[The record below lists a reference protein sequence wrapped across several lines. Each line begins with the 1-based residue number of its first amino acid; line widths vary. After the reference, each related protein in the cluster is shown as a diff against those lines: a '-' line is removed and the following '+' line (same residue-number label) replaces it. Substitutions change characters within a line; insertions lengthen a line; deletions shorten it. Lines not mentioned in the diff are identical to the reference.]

1 MKPAPFKYHDPKTLS
16 ELVELMSNLDD
27 AKILA
32 GGQSLM
38 PMMNMRYV
46 TPEDVIDINGVNELD
61 FIKLENDHL
70 TIGSMTRQKD
80 ILSNQEIFDKAPI
93 FREALNHVGHIQTR
107 SRGTIGGSLCHL
119 DPSAEIPAL
128 ASLYDASL
136 TVVNREGTREIHI
149 EEWVLAYMMPSIS
162 DEEIL
167 TSISIP
173 VWKNPHG
180 YAFIEFARR
189 HGDFAVCGAGTLVEI
204 DTNDII
210 SKVAIVVAGVD
221 VKPLRLSTLESDLIG
236 KKATKDTL
244 EYACSSAKKIEA
256 ISDVY
261 FSTQYRQR
269 LAGTLVKRSLEVAI
283 ERARI
288 INGDG

>member
-16 ELVELMSNLDD
+16 ELVELMSNLED

-80 ILSNQEIFDKAPI
+80 ILSNQEIFDTAPI
-93 FREALNHVGHIQTR
+93 FREALTHVGHIQTR

-128 ASLYDASL
+128 ASLYGANL
-136 TVVNREGTREIHI
+136 TVVNREGSREIHI
-149 EEWVLAYMMPSIS
+149 DEWVLAYMMPSIS

-204 DTNDII
+204 DANDII
-210 SKVAIVVAGVD
+210 RKVAIVVAGVD
-221 VKPLRLSTLESDLIG
+221 VKPLRLSTLETDLIG
-236 KKATKDTL
+236 KKATEDTL

-288 INGDG
+288 INNDG

>member
-16 ELVELMSNLDD
+16 ELVELMSNLED

-80 ILSNQEIFDKAPI
+80 ILSNQKIFDKAPI

-136 TVVNREGTREIHI
+136 TVVNREGSREIHI
-149 EEWVLAYMMPSIS
+149 DEWVLAYMMPSIS

-167 TSISIP
+167 TSILIP

-204 DTNDII
+204 DANDII

-221 VKPLRLSTLESDLIG
+221 VKPLRLSTLETDLIG

-269 LAGTLVKRSLEVAI
+269 LAGTLIKRSLEVAI

-288 INGDG
+288 INNDG

>member
-1 MKPAPFKYHDPKTLS
+1 
-16 ELVELMSNLDD
+16 
-27 AKILA
+27 
-32 GGQSLM
+32 
-38 PMMNMRYV
+38 
-46 TPEDVIDINGVNELD
+46 
-61 FIKLENDHL
+61 
-70 TIGSMTRQKD
+70 
-80 ILSNQEIFDKAPI
+80 
-93 FREALNHVGHIQTR
+93 
-107 SRGTIGGSLCHL
+107 
-119 DPSAEIPAL
+119 
-128 ASLYDASL
+128 
-136 TVVNREGTREIHI
+136 
-149 EEWVLAYMMPSIS
+149 MMPSIS

-288 INGDG
+288 INNDG

>member
-149 EEWVLAYMMPSIS
+149 DEWVLAYMMPSIS

-204 DTNDII
+204 DANDII

-221 VKPLRLSTLESDLIG
+221 VKPLRLSTLETDLIG
-236 KKATKDTL
+236 KKATEDTL

-261 FSTQYRQR
+261 FSKKYRQR

>member
-1 MKPAPFKYHDPKTLS
+1 MKPAPFNYHDPKTLS

-46 TPEDVIDINGVNELD
+46 TPEDVIDINGVTELD
-61 FIKLENDHL
+61 FIRLENDHL

-136 TVVNREGTREIHI
+136 TVVNRQGSREIPI
-149 EEWVLAYMMPSIS
+149 DEWVLAYMMPSIS
-162 DEEIL
+162 EEEIL

-204 DTNDII
+204 DANDII

-244 EYACSSAKKIEA
+244 EYAYSSAKKIEA

-269 LAGTLVKRSLEVAI
+269 LAGTMVKRSLEVAI

-288 INGDG
+288 INNDG

>member
-16 ELVELMSNLDD
+16 ELVELMSNLED

-128 ASLYDASL
+128 ASLYGANL
-136 TVVNREGTREIHI
+136 TVVNREGSREIHI
-149 EEWVLAYMMPSIS
+149 DEWVLAYMMPSIS

-173 VWKNPHG
+173 VWKSPHG

>member
-16 ELVELMSNLDD
+16 ELVELMSNLED

-136 TVVNREGTREIHI
+136 TVVNREGSREIHI
-149 EEWVLAYMMPSIS
+149 DEWVLAYMMPSIS

-204 DTNDII
+204 DANDII

-288 INGDG
+288 INNDG

>member
-16 ELVELMSNLDD
+16 ELVELMSNLED

-136 TVVNREGTREIHI
+136 TVVNREGSREIHI
-149 EEWVLAYMMPSIS
+149 DEWVLAYMMPSIS

-189 HGDFAVCGAGTLVEI
+189 HGDFAVCAAGTLVEI
-204 DTNDII
+204 DANDII

-221 VKPLRLSTLESDLIG
+221 VKPLRLSTLETDLIG
-236 KKATKDTL
+236 KKATEDTL

-288 INGDG
+288 INNDG

>member
-16 ELVELMSNLDD
+16 ELVELMSNLED

-149 EEWVLAYMMPSIS
+149 DEWVLAYMMPSIS

-204 DTNDII
+204 DANDII

-221 VKPLRLSTLESDLIG
+221 VKPLRLSTLETDLIG
-236 KKATKDTL
+236 KKATEDTL

-269 LAGTLVKRSLEVAI
+269 LAGTLIKRSLEVAI

-288 INGDG
+288 INNDG

>member
-16 ELVELMSNLDD
+16 ELVELMSNLED

-46 TPEDVIDINGVNELD
+46 TPEDVIDINGVTELD
-61 FIKLENDHL
+61 FIRLENDHL

-80 ILSNQEIFDKAPI
+80 ILSNQEIFDTAPI
-93 FREALNHVGHIQTR
+93 FKEALNHVGHIQTR

-136 TVVNREGTREIHI
+136 TVVNRQGSREIPI
-149 EEWVLAYMMPSIS
+149 DEWVLAYMMPSIS
-162 DEEIL
+162 EEEIL

-204 DTNDII
+204 DVNDII

-236 KKATKDTL
+236 KKAAKDTL
-244 EYACSSAKKIEA
+244 EYAYSSAKKIEA

-269 LAGTLVKRSLEVAI
+269 LAGTMVKRSLEVAI

-288 INGDG
+288 INNDG

>member
-16 ELVELMSNLDD
+16 ELVELMSNLED

-149 EEWVLAYMMPSIS
+149 DEWVLAYMMPSIS

>member
-61 FIKLENDHL
+61 FIKLENDHI

-80 ILSNQEIFDKAPI
+80 ILGNQEIFDKAPI
-93 FREALNHVGHIQTR
+93 FKEALNHVGHIQTR

-136 TVVNREGTREIHI
+136 TVVNREGSREIHI
-149 EEWVLAYMMPSIS
+149 DEWVLAYMMPSIS

-204 DTNDII
+204 DANDII

-221 VKPLRLSTLESDLIG
+221 VKPLRLSTLETDLIG
-236 KKATKDTL
+236 KKATEDTL

-288 INGDG
+288 INNDG

>member
-16 ELVELMSNLDD
+16 ELVELMSNLED

-136 TVVNREGTREIHI
+136 TVVNREGSREIHI
-149 EEWVLAYMMPSIS
+149 DEWVLAYMMPSIS

-204 DTNDII
+204 DANDII

-221 VKPLRLSTLESDLIG
+221 VKPLRLSTLETDLIG
-236 KKATKDTL
+236 KKATEDTL

-261 FSTQYRQR
+261 FSKKYRQR

-288 INGDG
+288 INNDG

>member
-136 TVVNREGTREIHI
+136 TVVNREGSREIHI
-149 EEWVLAYMMPSIS
+149 DEWVLAYMMPSIS

-167 TSISIP
+167 TSILIP

-204 DTNDII
+204 DANDII

-221 VKPLRLSTLESDLIG
+221 VKPLRLSTLETDLIG
-236 KKATKDTL
+236 KKATEDTL

-288 INGDG
+288 INNDG

>member
-16 ELVELMSNLDD
+16 ELVELMSNLED

-149 EEWVLAYMMPSIS
+149 DEWLLAYMMPSIS

-204 DTNDII
+204 DANDII

-221 VKPLRLSTLESDLIG
+221 VKPLRLSTLETDLIG
-236 KKATKDTL
+236 KKATEDTL

-288 INGDG
+288 INNDG

>member
-1 MKPAPFKYHDPKTLS
+1 MKPAPFKYHDPKTLA

-136 TVVNREGTREIHI
+136 TVVNREGSREIHI
-149 EEWVLAYMMPSIS
+149 DEWVLAYMMPSIS

-204 DTNDII
+204 DANDII

-221 VKPLRLSTLESDLIG
+221 VKPLRLSTLETDLIG
-236 KKATKDTL
+236 KKATEDTL

-288 INGDG
+288 INNDG

>member
-16 ELVELMSNLDD
+16 ELVELMSNLED

-149 EEWVLAYMMPSIS
+149 DEWVLAYMMPSIS

-204 DTNDII
+204 DANDII
-210 SKVAIVVAGVD
+210 RKVAIVVAGVD
-221 VKPLRLSTLESDLIG
+221 VKPLRLSTLETDLIG
-236 KKATKDTL
+236 KKATEDTL

>member
-149 EEWVLAYMMPSIS
+149 DEWVLAYMMPSIS

-204 DTNDII
+204 DANDII
-210 SKVAIVVAGVD
+210 RKVAIVVAGVD
-221 VKPLRLSTLESDLIG
+221 VKPLRLSTLETDLIG
-236 KKATKDTL
+236 KKATEDTL

-288 INGDG
+288 INNDG

>member
-288 INGDG
+288 INSDG

>member
-16 ELVELMSNLDD
+16 ELVELMSNLED

-136 TVVNREGTREIHI
+136 TVVNREGSREIHI
-149 EEWVLAYMMPSIS
+149 DEWVLAYMMPSIS

>member
-136 TVVNREGTREIHI
+136 TVVNREGSREIHI
-149 EEWVLAYMMPSIS
+149 DEWVLAYMMPSIS

-204 DTNDII
+204 DANDII

-236 KKATKDTL
+236 KKAAKDTL

-288 INGDG
+288 INNDG

>member
-16 ELVELMSNLDD
+16 ELVELMSNLED

-136 TVVNREGTREIHI
+136 TVVNREGSREIHI
-149 EEWVLAYMMPSIS
+149 DEWVLAYMMPSIS

-189 HGDFAVCGAGTLVEI
+189 HGDFAICGAGTLVEI
-204 DTNDII
+204 DANDII

-221 VKPLRLSTLESDLIG
+221 VKPLRLSTLETDLIG
-236 KKATKDTL
+236 KKATEDTL

-288 INGDG
+288 INNDG

>member
-189 HGDFAVCGAGTLVEI
+189 HGDFAVCGVGTLVEI

-288 INGDG
+288 INSDG

>member
-1 MKPAPFKYHDPKTLS
+1 MNPAPFKYPDPNTLS
-16 ELVELMSNLDD
+16 ELVELMSNLED

-46 TPEDVIDINGVNELD
+46 TPEDVIDINGVTELD
-61 FIKLENDHL
+61 FIRLENDHL

-80 ILSNQEIFDKAPI
+80 ILSNQEIFDTAPI
-93 FREALNHVGHIQTR
+93 FKEALNHVGHIQTR

-136 TVVNREGTREIHI
+136 TVVNRQGSREIPI
-149 EEWVLAYMMPSIS
+149 DEWVLAYMMPSIS
-162 DEEIL
+162 EEEIL

-204 DTNDII
+204 DANDII

-244 EYACSSAKKIEA
+244 EYAYSSAKKIEA

-269 LAGTLVKRSLEVAI
+269 LAGTMVKRSLEVAI

-288 INGDG
+288 INNDG

>member
-16 ELVELMSNLDD
+16 ELVELMSNLED

-288 INGDG
+288 INSDG

>member
-16 ELVELMSNLDD
+16 ELVELMSNLED

-136 TVVNREGTREIHI
+136 TVVNRQGSREIPI
-149 EEWVLAYMMPSIS
+149 DEWVLAYMMPSIS
-162 DEEIL
+162 EEEIL

-204 DTNDII
+204 DANDII

-221 VKPLRLSTLESDLIG
+221 VKPLRLSTLENDLIG
-236 KKATKDTL
+236 NKATKDTL

-269 LAGTLVKRSLEVAI
+269 LAGTLIKRSLEVAI

-288 INGDG
+288 INNDG

>member
-16 ELVELMSNLDD
+16 ELVELMSNLED

-93 FREALNHVGHIQTR
+93 FKEALNHVGHIQTR

-136 TVVNREGTREIHI
+136 TVVNRQGSREIPI
-149 EEWVLAYMMPSIS
+149 DEWVLAYMMPSIS
-162 DEEIL
+162 EEEIL

-204 DTNDII
+204 DANDII

-236 KKATKDTL
+236 KKATRDTL

-269 LAGTLVKRSLEVAI
+269 LAGTIVKRSLEVAI

-288 INGDG
+288 INNDG

>member
-16 ELVELMSNLDD
+16 ELVELMSNLED

-80 ILSNQEIFDKAPI
+80 ILSNQKIFDKAPI
-93 FREALNHVGHIQTR
+93 IREALNHVGHIQTR

-136 TVVNREGTREIHI
+136 TVVNREGSREIHI
-149 EEWVLAYMMPSIS
+149 DEWVLAYMMPSIS
-162 DEEIL
+162 DEEVL

-204 DTNDII
+204 DANDII

-221 VKPLRLSTLESDLIG
+221 VKPLRLSTLETDLIG

-269 LAGTLVKRSLEVAI
+269 LAGTLIKRSLEVAI

-288 INGDG
+288 INNDG

>member
-46 TPEDVIDINGVNELD
+46 TPEDIIDINGVNELD

-136 TVVNREGTREIHI
+136 TVVNREGSREIPI
-149 EEWVLAYMMPSIS
+149 DEWVLAYMMPSIS

-167 TSISIP
+167 TSILIP

-204 DTNDII
+204 DANDII

-221 VKPLRLSTLESDLIG
+221 VKPLRLSTLETDLIG
-236 KKATKDTL
+236 KKATEDTL

-288 INGDG
+288 INNDG

>member
-149 EEWVLAYMMPSIS
+149 DEWVLAYMMPSIS

>member
-16 ELVELMSNLDD
+16 ELVELMSNLED

-136 TVVNREGTREIHI
+136 TVVNREGSREIHI
-149 EEWVLAYMMPSIS
+149 DEWVLAYMMPSIS

-204 DTNDII
+204 DANDII
-210 SKVAIVVAGVD
+210 RKVAIVVAGVD
-221 VKPLRLSTLESDLIG
+221 VKPLRLSTLETDLIG
-236 KKATKDTL
+236 KKATEDTL

-288 INGDG
+288 INSDG

>member
-1 MKPAPFKYHDPKTLS
+1 MKPAPFKYYDPKTLS
-16 ELVELMSNLDD
+16 ELVELMSNLED

-136 TVVNREGTREIHI
+136 TVVNRQGSREIPI
-149 EEWVLAYMMPSIS
+149 DEWVLAYMMPSIS

-204 DTNDII
+204 DANDII

-221 VKPLRLSTLESDLIG
+221 VKPLRLSTLETDLIG
-236 KKATKDTL
+236 KKATEDTL

-261 FSTQYRQR
+261 FSTQSRQR

-288 INGDG
+288 INNDG

>member
-16 ELVELMSNLDD
+16 ELVELMSNLED

-128 ASLYDASL
+128 ASLYGANL
-136 TVVNREGTREIHI
+136 TVVNREGSREIHI
-149 EEWVLAYMMPSIS
+149 DEWVLAYMMPSIS

-204 DTNDII
+204 DANDII
-210 SKVAIVVAGVD
+210 RKVAIVVAGVD
-221 VKPLRLSTLESDLIG
+221 VKPLRLSTLETDLIG
-236 KKATKDTL
+236 KKATEDTL

-288 INGDG
+288 INNDG

>member
-1 MKPAPFKYHDPKTLS
+1 MNPAPFKYHDPKTLS
-16 ELVELMSNLDD
+16 ELVELMSNLED

-46 TPEDVIDINGVNELD
+46 TPEDVIDINGVTELD
-61 FIKLENDHL
+61 FIRLENDHL

-80 ILSNQEIFDKAPI
+80 ILSNQEIFDTAPI
-93 FREALNHVGHIQTR
+93 FKEALNHVGHIQTR

-136 TVVNREGTREIHI
+136 TVVNRQGSREIPI
-149 EEWVLAYMMPSIS
+149 DEWVLAYMMPSIS
-162 DEEIL
+162 EEEIL

-204 DTNDII
+204 DANDII

-244 EYACSSAKKIEA
+244 EYAYSSAKKIEA

-269 LAGTLVKRSLEVAI
+269 LAGTMVKRSLEVAI

-288 INGDG
+288 INNDG

>member
-16 ELVELMSNLDD
+16 ELVELMSNLED

-128 ASLYDASL
+128 ASLYDATL

-149 EEWVLAYMMPSIS
+149 DEWVLAYMMPSIS

>member
-16 ELVELMSNLDD
+16 ELVELMSNLED

-80 ILSNQEIFDKAPI
+80 ILSNQEIFDKAPL
-93 FREALNHVGHIQTR
+93 FREALNHVSHIQTL

-221 VKPLRLSTLESDLIG
+221 VKPLRLSTLETDLIG

-288 INGDG
+288 INNDG

>member
-16 ELVELMSNLDD
+16 ELVELMSNLED

-136 TVVNREGTREIHI
+136 TVVNRQGSREIPI
-149 EEWVLAYMMPSIS
+149 DEWVLAYMMPSIS

-204 DTNDII
+204 DANDII

-244 EYACSSAKKIEA
+244 EYAYSSAKKIEA

-261 FSTQYRQR
+261 FSTKYRQR
-269 LAGTLVKRSLEVAI
+269 LAGTMVKRSLEVAI

-288 INGDG
+288 INNDG

>member
-46 TPEDVIDINGVNELD
+46 TPEDVIDINGVTDLD
-61 FIKLENDHL
+61 FIRLENDHL

-149 EEWVLAYMMPSIS
+149 DEWVLAYMMPSIS

>member
-136 TVVNREGTREIHI
+136 TVVNREGSREIHI
-149 EEWVLAYMMPSIS
+149 DEWVLAYMMPSIS

-204 DTNDII
+204 DANDII
-210 SKVAIVVAGVD
+210 RKVAIVVAGVD
-221 VKPLRLSTLESDLIG
+221 VKPLRLSTLETDLIG
-236 KKATKDTL
+236 KKATEDTL

-288 INGDG
+288 SNNDG